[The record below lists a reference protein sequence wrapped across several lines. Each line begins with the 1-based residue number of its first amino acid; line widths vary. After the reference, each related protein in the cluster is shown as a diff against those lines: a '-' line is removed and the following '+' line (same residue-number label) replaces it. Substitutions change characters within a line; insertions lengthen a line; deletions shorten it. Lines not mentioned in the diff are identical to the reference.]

1 MGEVKNKVLPTVL
14 QELNLITNTPLECF
28 RRLYYGN
35 PESTLTVYPVWLGF
49 GSCTVDSFGLTYPET
64 GNRSTCIGDSG
75 SSIFWEDFSDKVHKD
90 RAYMIGK
97 IM

>member
-1 MGEVKNKVLPTVL
+1 MGQVQNNVLPTVL
-14 QELNLITNTPLECF
+14 QELIVRTNTPMECF
-28 RRLYYGN
+28 KRIYYGN
-35 PESTLTVYPVWLGF
+35 PESTLTVFPVWLGF
-49 GSCTVDSFGLTYPET
+49 GSCIVDSFGRTYPEA

-97 IM
+97 II